1 MKQWKFQSYHHCIL
15 SLGAR
20 PGWLISFKL
29 ANSLKT
35 IFQHCMTMYSL
46 NLLIEERDG
55 LFTCTKI
62 CLLKLLVDLE
72 KIFMKDYLRISYKT
86 RNQPKPAKTSQNH
99 PQSTKT
105 THNQPKPTT
114 TSQNYP
120 KPAELSKNHPNKRWF
135 CAVVH
140 LQQKF
145 QKTSVIES
153 VL

>member
-62 CLLKLLVDLE
+62 FLLKLLVDLE
-72 KIFMKDYLRISYKT
+72 KIFMKDYLRVSYKT
-86 RNQPKPAKTSQNH
+86 RNQPKPAKT
-99 PQSTKT
+99 
-105 THNQPKPTT
+105 THNQPKPPT
-114 TSQNYP
+114 TSQNQP
-120 KPAELSKNHPNKRWF
+120 QPAKTTQNQPNLVKTTQTSDGFMQFFICSKNFRK
-135 CAVVH
+135 H
-140 LQQKF
+140 L
-145 QKTSVIES
+145 
-153 VL
+153 

>member
-62 CLLKLLVDLE
+62 CLLKFLVDLE

-86 RNQPKPAKTSQNH
+86 RNQPKPAKT
-99 PQSTKT
+99 
-105 THNQPKPTT
+105 THNQPKPPT
-114 TSQNYP
+114 TSQNQP
-120 KPAELSKNHPNKRWF
+120 QPAKTTQNQPNLVKTTQTSDGFVQLFICSKNFRK
-135 CAVVH
+135 H
-140 LQQKF
+140 L
-145 QKTSVIES
+145 
-153 VL
+153 